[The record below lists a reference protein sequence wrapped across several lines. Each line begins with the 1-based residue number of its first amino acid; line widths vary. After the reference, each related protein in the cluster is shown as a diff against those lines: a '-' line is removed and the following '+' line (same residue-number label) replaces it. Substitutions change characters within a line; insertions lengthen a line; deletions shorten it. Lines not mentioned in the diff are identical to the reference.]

1 MDSYAG
7 KFRSPAEI
15 SYPVNVNV
23 TSIHAFA
30 EKVSLITNGN
40 DPVGR
45 AAALQLALQGS
56 YVIVG
61 DPDGSGEGGLDDLL
75 ELGTLA
81 AAVNADAS
89 SPAGAAALSAGVHGK
104 FERLDLLVNLF
115 RSDGQGIAA
124 AQTMIES
131 VAELMTP
138 RPKPRIVNVFPFPEQ
153 GDIPAVEA
161 ATMRL
166 RCELPGH
173 FQVNSIAVA
182 DETAAADDIAR
193 VVLFLLSGKSKAIR
207 GETIK
212 IR

>member
-61 DPDGSGEGGLDDLL
+61 DPDGSGSGGLDDLL

-89 SPAGAAALSAGVHGK
+89 SPAGATSLSVGVQGK

-115 RSDGQGIAA
+115 GYDGQGIAA
-124 AQTMIES
+124 TQTMIDS

-138 RPKPRIVNVFPFPEQ
+138 RPKPRIVNVFRLAEQ
-153 GDIPAVEA
+153 GDIHAVEA
-161 ATMRL
+161 ATLRL
-166 RCELPGH
+166 RGELPGH
-173 FQVNSIAVA
+173 FQVNSITVA

-193 VVLFLLSGKSKAIR
+193 VVLFLLSGESKAIR

>member
-1 MDSYAG
+1 MDSYGG
-7 KFRSPAEI
+7 KFSSPAEI
-15 SYPVNVNV
+15 SYPINVNV

-89 SPAGAAALSAGVHGK
+89 SPAGAAALSAGVQGE

-115 RSDGQGIAA
+115 GSDGQGIAA
-124 AQTMIES
+124 TQTMIES
-131 VAELMTP
+131 VTELMTP
-138 RPKPRIVNVFPFPEQ
+138 RPKPRIVNVFRLVEQ
-153 GDIPAVEA
+153 GDISAIEA

-166 RCELPGH
+166 HCELPGH

-193 VVLFLLSGKSKAIR
+193 VVLFLLSGESRAIR

>member
-1 MDSYAG
+1 MNIGYSV
-7 KFRSPAEI
+7 K
-15 SYPVNVNV
+15 VNV

-30 EKVSLITNGN
+30 EKVSLINNGN

-61 DPDGSGEGGLDDLL
+61 DPDGSGSGGLEDLL

-81 AAVNADAS
+81 AAVNADSAA
-89 SPAGAAALSAGVHGK
+89 PAGAAALSAGVQGK
-104 FERLDLLVNLF
+104 FERLDLLVNTF
-115 RSDGQGIAA
+115 VSDGHSIAA
-124 AQTMIES
+124 AKTMIDS

-138 RPKPRIVNVFPFPEQ
+138 RPKPRIVNVFRLEEQ
-153 GDIPAVEA
+153 GGIEAVEA

-166 RCELPGH
+166 RGELPGH

-193 VVLFLLSGKSKAIR
+193 VVLFLLSGESKAIR

-212 IR
+212 IW

>member
-1 MDSYAG
+1 MDSYGG
-7 KFRSPAEI
+7 KFSSPAEI

-30 EKVSLITNGN
+30 EKVSLITNGS

-61 DPDGSGEGGLDDLL
+61 DPDGSGSGGLDDLL

-89 SPAGAAALSAGVHGK
+89 SPAGAAALSAGVQGK

-115 RSDGQGIAA
+115 GSDGQGIAA
-124 AQTMIES
+124 TQTMIES
-131 VAELMTP
+131 VTELMTP
-138 RPKPRIVNVFPFPEQ
+138 RPKPRIVNVFWLAEQ
-153 GDIPAVEA
+153 GDISAIEA

-166 RCELPGH
+166 HCELPGH

-193 VVLFLLSGKSKAIR
+193 VVLFLLSGESRAIR

>member
-1 MDSYAG
+1 
-7 KFRSPAEI
+7 
-15 SYPVNVNV
+15 NVNV

-30 EKVSLITNGN
+30 ERVSLITDGN

-61 DPDGSGEGGLDDLL
+61 DPDGSSSGGLDDLL

-81 AAVNADAS
+81 AAVNADAVS
-89 SPAGAAALSAGVHGK
+89 DAGVAALSAGVNSK
-104 FERLDLLVNLF
+104 FERLDLLVNIF
-115 RSDGQGIAA
+115 RSGGQGIAA
-124 AQTMIES
+124 AEAMIDS

-138 RPKPRIVNVFPFPEQ
+138 RPKPRIVNVFRPAGQ
-153 GDIPAVEA
+153 GDIEAVEA
-161 ATMRL
+161 ATVRL
-166 RCELPGH
+166 RSELPGH

-182 DETAAADDIAR
+182 DDSSAADDIAR
-193 VVLFLLSGKSKAIR
+193 VVLFLLSGESKAIR

>member
-1 MDSYAG
+1 M
-7 KFRSPAEI
+7 
-15 SYPVNVNV
+15 
-23 TSIHAFA
+23 
-30 EKVSLITNGN
+30 
-40 DPVGR
+40 
-45 AAALQLALQGS
+45 
-56 YVIVG
+56 IVG
-61 DPDGSGEGGLDDLL
+61 DPDGSGSGGLDDLL

-89 SPAGAAALSAGVHGK
+89 TPSGAAALSAGVHSK

-115 RSDGQGIAA
+115 GSAGQGIAA
-124 AQTMIES
+124 AQTMIDS

-138 RPKPRIVNVFPFPEQ
+138 RPKPRIVNVFRLAEQ
-153 GDIPAVEA
+153 GEIPAIEA

-166 RCELPGH
+166 RGELPGH

-193 VVLFLLSGKSKAIR
+193 VILFLLSGESKAIR

>member
-7 KFRSPAEI
+7 KFRSPARI
-15 SYPVNVNV
+15 SYPVIVNV

-30 EKVSLITNGN
+30 EKVSLITDGN

-61 DPDGSGEGGLDDLL
+61 DPDGSGSGGLDDLL

-81 AAVNADAS
+81 AAVNGDAA
-89 SPAGAAALSAGVHGK
+89 SPAGAAALSVGVHGK
-104 FERLDLLVNLF
+104 FERLDLLVNTF
-115 RSDGQGIAA
+115 ASDGEGIAA
-124 AQTMIES
+124 AKTMIDS
-131 VAELMTP
+131 VAELLTP
-138 RPKPRIVNVFPFPEQ
+138 RPKPRIVNVFPAAGQ
-153 GDIPAVEA
+153 GDIEAIEA

-166 RCELPGH
+166 RSELPGH

-182 DETAAADDIAR
+182 DDSSAADDIAR
-193 VVLFLLSGKSKAIR
+193 VVLFLLSGESKAIR